1 VKRLMLEEP
10 ENKCTEE
17 GVNRVVAKIER
28 AFGHSKV
35 RLVVGSET
43 YKRSEAELDMVITK
57 GAHFVEDDSFVESFR
72 KKAKKRSKSRS
83 KSRSKESKRK
93 KRSRSKSPEKS
104 KRKKLKAQSS
114 QSRKK

>member
-1 VKRLMLEEP
+1 MDCANEEQDF
-10 ENKCTEE
+10 N
-17 GVNRVVAKIER
+17 NF
-28 AFGHSKV
+28 AFTLTHCYFQV

-104 KRKKLKAQSS
+104 KRKKTESGIPM
-114 QSRKK
+114 